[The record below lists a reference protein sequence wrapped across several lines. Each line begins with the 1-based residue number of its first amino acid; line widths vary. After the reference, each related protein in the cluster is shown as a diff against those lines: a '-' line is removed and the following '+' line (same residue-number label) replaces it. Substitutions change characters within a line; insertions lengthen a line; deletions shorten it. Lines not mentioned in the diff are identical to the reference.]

1 MRILL
6 LLLISFFLSACDSE
20 IGPSPKKTPDPSR
33 KAALPAP
40 ARPPATPVVESFEGA
55 PQLSLFA
62 RLGDYRPEDD
72 DSVALPFWRTYVEH
86 LVKISGVAVVDDGG
100 NRAFALRGIKGL
112 DSVGFFSPLAISP
125 DTAYE
130 VSFRARTRLPEGG
143 TAGVG
148 VLEYD
153 RFLWISEQYAE
164 TLDRQHRRGMHAGV
178 VLSGGNDWERHA
190 FRFTTGADTGM
201 IHLILFREGAA
212 GRDPVFFDDIRIE
225 PVRAD

>member
-1 MRILL
+1 MRVLL
-6 LLLISFFLSACDSE
+6 LLVIPFLLSACEFES
-20 IGPSPKKTPDPSR
+20 GPAPKNTPGYSR
-33 KAALPAP
+33 KAALTAP
-40 ARPPATPVVESFEGA
+40 ARSPAPPLFETFDGA
-55 PQLSLFA
+55 PQLSLFP
-62 RLGDYRPEDD
+62 RIGDYRPEDD
-72 DSVALPFWRTYVEH
+72 DSVALPYWRTYLEH
-86 LVKISGVAVVDDGG
+86 LVKISSVGAVDGGG

-112 DSVGFFSPLAISP
+112 DSVGFFSPLAVSP
-125 DTAYE
+125 ETTYE

-178 VLSGGNDWERHA
+178 VLSGVNDWERHA

-201 IHLILFREGAA
+201 IHLILFREGAVE
-212 GRDPVFFDDIRIE
+212 REPVFFDDIRIE
-225 PVRAD
+225 PVGAD

>member
-6 LLLISFFLSACDSE
+6 LLLIPFFLSACDFE
-20 IGPSPKKTPDPSR
+20 IGPAPKKIPGPSR
-33 KAALPAP
+33 KAALQAP
-40 ARPPATPVVESFEGA
+40 ARPPAPPVFESFDGT

-62 RLGDYRPEDD
+62 RLGDYRPEDG

-86 LVKISGVAVVDDGG
+86 LVKISGVAVVDGGG

-112 DSVGFFSPLAISP
+112 DSVGFFSPLAVSP
-125 DTAYE
+125 ETTYE
-130 VSFRARTRLPEGG
+130 VSFRARTWLPEGG

-178 VLSGGNDWERHA
+178 VLGGVNEWERHA

-201 IHLILFREGAA
+201 IHLILFREGAVE
-212 GRDPVFFDDIRIE
+212 REPVFFDDIRIE